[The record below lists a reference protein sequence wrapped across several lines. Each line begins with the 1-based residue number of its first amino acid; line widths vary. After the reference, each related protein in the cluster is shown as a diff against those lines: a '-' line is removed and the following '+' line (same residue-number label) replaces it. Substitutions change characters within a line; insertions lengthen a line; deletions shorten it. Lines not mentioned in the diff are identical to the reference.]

1 MKIPPWPGPEVPHAS
16 AVVPLRYEDITQ
28 DGRMSL
34 ELAPHALGET
44 VWKRLLQ
51 HEPKAEALLKSG
63 VIPILARL
71 RVEGLPGPF
80 SVDGEVEARGTYV
93 VADSLGPD
101 GQVDHVYLNMWGELS
116 ARHGHTY
123 RPGSASEGPRAVAS
137 RVFAVHVMTRLFAP
151 PGQRRVT
158 ALPSEMLLASP
169 IRVELAPPEALLRLP
184 EGAVALDAGLVL
196 DPTPVVFGL
205 LHTDSNQHVNSLV
218 YLRVFEE
225 ALLRRLH
232 ARGRSTVVLS
242 RMVEIVYRKPCFAG
256 QVVQVALQAFELD
269 GKVGAV
275 GVVVP
280 AADGR
285 EDAAV
290 IAGKPF
296 ATVQMV
302 ADPG

>member
-1 MKIPPWPGPEVPHAS
+1 
-16 AVVPLRYEDITQ
+16 
-28 DGRMSL
+28 MSL

-63 VIPILARL
+63 VIPILSRL
-71 RVEGLPGPF
+71 RVEGMPGPF

-93 VADSLGPD
+93 VADSVASD
-101 GQVDHVYLNMWGELS
+101 GQVDRVYLNMWGELA

-123 RPGSASEGPRAVAS
+123 QPGSAEDGPRAVAS

-158 ALPSEMLLASP
+158 ALPPESLLSAP
-169 IRVELAPPEALLRLP
+169 IRMEVEPAEALLRLP
-184 EGAVALDAGLVL
+184 EGAVAIDDRLVL
-196 DPTPVVFGL
+196 DPTPVVFGV

-218 YLRVFEE
+218 YLRAFEE

-256 QVVQVALQAFELD
+256 QAVQIALQAFELD

-275 GVVVP
+275 GVFLPVSDGSQEV
-280 AADGR
+280 AA
-285 EDAAV
+285 
-290 IAGKPF
+290 IAHKPF

-302 ADPG
+302 AEPA

>member
-1 MKIPPWPGPEVPHAS
+1 MKIPPWPQSEAPS
-16 AVVPLRYEDITQ
+16 ATSVVPLRYEDITQ
-28 DGRMSL
+28 EGRLGL

-51 HEPKAEALLKSG
+51 HEPKAQALLKSG

-123 RPGSASEGPRAVAS
+123 RPGSADVGPRAVAA

-151 PGQRRVT
+151 AGQRRVT
-158 ALPSEMLLASP
+158 SLPPDAMLHQP
-169 IRVELAPPEALLRLP
+169 IRMTMPPATDLLRLP
-184 EGAVALDAGLVL
+184 EGAVAIDAALVI
-196 DPTPVVFGL
+196 DPTPLVFGL

-218 YLRVFEE
+218 YLRAFEE

-232 ARGRSTVVLS
+232 ARGRSTAVLS
-242 RMVEIVYRKPCFAG
+242 REVEIVYRKPCFAG

-269 GKVGAV
+269 GKVGAC
-275 GVVVP
+275 GVFLP
-280 AADGR
+280 A
-285 EDAAV
+285 DAGVASLEQ
-290 IAGKPF
+290 KPY

-302 ADPG
+302 ASGA